1 MQRSQATFVDIIA
14 EYDAEDDYI
23 RLELELGSNDVG
35 AFRNL
40 LPGALDRGTQQ
51 NNLYYDSIGRPTTDH
66 RRLGPK
72 ERIDWVR
79 KSGEWGRA
87 C

>member
-1 MQRSQATFVDIIA
+1 MFVDIIA
-14 EYDAEDDYI
+14 EYYVEDKYV

-40 LPGALDRGTQQ
+40 LPDALDQRTQQ
-51 NNLYYDSIGRPTTDH
+51 YKLCYDSIGQPTTD
-66 RRLGPK
+66 
-72 ERIDWVR
+72 IVDWAR

-87 C
+87 R